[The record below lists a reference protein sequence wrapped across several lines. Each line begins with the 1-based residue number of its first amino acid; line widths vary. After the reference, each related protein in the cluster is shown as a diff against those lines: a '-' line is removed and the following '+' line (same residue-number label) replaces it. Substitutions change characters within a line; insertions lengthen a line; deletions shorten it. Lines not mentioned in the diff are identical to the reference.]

1 MLQKYKPTL
10 ITVIQTALVVVVMDV
25 IAVFNRNLTIFPP
38 NRQKWEG
45 TCCDQINWLHTQTRC
60 EHLIVRGLW
69 KSNWKGLLPVRTLAA
84 KTLSHRSSATASV
97 TERGLRWWGNPPD
110 LTSSHP
116 SPHVTHTHTLDYAGT
131 QVGAHMKNLHSKN
144 TWAQTDTFCR
154 PRGQTVTWRGLG
166 AVECLLTSHF
176 TAALHSLFVF
186 REGYSTLLSTG
197 PTH

>member
-10 ITVIQTALVVVVMDV
+10 ITLIQTALVVVVMDV

-97 TERGLRWWGNPPD
+97 TERGLRWGGNPPD

-131 QVGAHMKNLHSKN
+131 QEEPALKKHVGADGHILSSAGTNS
-144 TWAQTDTFCR
+144 D
-154 PRGQTVTWRGLG
+154 G
-166 AVECLLTSHF
+166 AVECMLTSHF